1 MTRVSRHRTMA
12 KKVRE
17 RTRPVVQGALRSSWC
32 AKGPRS
38 FRRRKLAASN
48 ALKTSRCARRSSS
61 RRTRVAGP
69 VRRGMLAS
77 CVFGPTSCWASLVST
92 AALPSA
98 IHRPRRTSMR
108 GKELSPRTV
117 GTTTRAS
124 TFCRFPPRVRGAGWR
139 WVCFIR
145 VTPLPKGLWRSLVE
159 CTSPAPPMSSGHST
173 QATISTRCIR
183 RLVDPNAASRLSA
196 DGLKLLNQYAHG
208 GYEVLVSPDW
218 FPERPRTL
226 LGFLPLFHRHLKRT
240 EEDFKTNP
248 YLNSP
253 PLKRCC

>member
-12 KKVRE
+12 NKVRE

-32 AKGPRS
+32 AKGSRS
-38 FRRRKLAASN
+38 SRRRKLAVST
-48 ALKTSRCARRSSS
+48 ALKTSSWARRSSS

-69 VRRGMLAS
+69 ARRVMLAT
-77 CVFGPTSCWASLVST
+77 CVFGPTSRWASLVST

-108 GKELSPRTV
+108 GKEPSPRTV

-124 TFCRFPPRVRGAGWR
+124 TFCRFPRRVRGAGWR
-139 WVCFIR
+139 WFCFIR
-145 VTPLPKGLWRSLVE
+145 MTPLPKGLWRSLVE

-173 QATISTRCIR
+173 QARISTTCIR

-196 DGLKLLNQYAHG
+196 DDLELLNQYAHG
-208 GYEVLVSPDW
+208 GYEVLDSPDW

-226 LGFLPLFHRHLKRT
+226 QGFLPLFHRHLKRIEKILQPMHT
-240 EEDFKTNP
+240 CNMHH
-248 YLNSP
+248 
-253 PLKRCC
+253 LKRYC